1 MAIAQ
6 YCSVGSRQSPISQSP
21 AECRIKWPACA
32 AGFTTLHSESPTL
45 PVSPGLQPSTEGF
58 FYSKSMDS
66 KDIDKDLRKAVS
78 VIRLKGLDV
87 FEMLEEIQDHAAD
100 IDIELPES
108 FEEQKKR
115 EIR

>member
-1 MAIAQ
+1 
-6 YCSVGSRQSPISQSP
+6 
-21 AECRIKWPACA
+21 
-32 AGFTTLHSESPTL
+32 
-45 PVSPGLQPSTEGF
+45 
-58 FYSKSMDS
+58 MDS

-115 EIR
+115 ETR